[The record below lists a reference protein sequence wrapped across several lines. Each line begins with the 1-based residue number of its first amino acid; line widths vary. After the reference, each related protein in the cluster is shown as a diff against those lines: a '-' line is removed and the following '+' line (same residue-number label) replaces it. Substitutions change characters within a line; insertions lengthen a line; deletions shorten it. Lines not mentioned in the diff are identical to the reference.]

1 MINLEY
7 YLIHALDLAAA
18 ATGAAA
24 VRG

>member
-18 ATGAAA
+18 ATCAAA